1 MTTKEIFIA
10 THGDKYSGVNPAMTP
25 KGFDEVRILRGFL
38 PENPSLV
45 ISGIGQRQLDVAE
58 ALGLTPDRNE
68 QWAGDGDSMEI
79 IDGKKFAI
87 LADGSSIEL
96 EKYTVLKDTT
106 PLAIAGVT
114 ALPHNAVICGGRPI
128 MIMLGV
134 PSGKSASV
142 YKVVISDDK
151 IVEITVVL
159 ITGVVDPALQ

>member
-1 MTTKEIFIA
+1 MLTSGVFF
-10 THGDKYSGVNPAMTP
+10 KYSLSSN
-25 KGFDEVRILRGFL
+25 F
-38 PENPSLV
+38 SLV
-45 ISGIGQRQLDVAE
+45 VIFV
-58 ALGLTPDRNE
+58 LTT
-68 QWAGDGDSMEI
+68 
-79 IDGKKFAI
+79 I
-87 LADGSSIEL
+87 LLYQKSRVLFCGGYSIEL

-151 IVEITVVL
+151 IIEITEVL
-159 ITGVVDPALQ
+159 ITGVIDPALQ